1 MNGIERRSTGI
12 RVGVLALGLLLV
24 AGAAPAIAQSA
35 KTRYERALARETTLR
50 QRLDSREDLSAAER
64 RRLLRDVAQL
74 VAAYEY
80 IPRRYPT
87 TGYADNALWQAARLS
102 ESAYRRFGSA
112 DDRTKALQLYRWLV
126 REYPSSSLVRR
137 ARTQMGAVESLESV
151 EASLPAAT
159 TPAPPPARRPEPAP
173 AVSVPTPVMSAAPP
187 ADAPPSMS
195 AVGAV
200 KLHGIQRSVLPGS
213 VRVTLELEREV
224 PYREERIQNPDRVF
238 FDLKGVQ
245 LAPHLVDKVISYSD
259 DIVRQIRTGRHPDET
274 VRVVL
279 DLAGVSRYSVF
290 TLYNPYRLVIDFER
304 VTAGPARRAM
314 VTPPTEVANDTGAVA
329 SAAPTGSEPAAAPAP
344 TTSDP
349 ESGSAPAPVT
359 AAAAPG
365 STAPAA
371 LPSAPAAERPVPAAP
386 SSNGSGGFS
395 LSRQLGLGV
404 SRIVI
409 DPGHGGHDPGTHVHG
424 LEEADLTLDVAL
436 RLEKLLENEDGI
448 EVILTR
454 RTDVYVPLEER
465 TAIANREGADLFLSI
480 HANASRNPASSG
492 IETYYLSFA
501 SSPEAE
507 AVAARENSSS
517 ESAMHNLPDII
528 KAIALNNKLDESR
541 DLAAMVQES
550 MVTRLRRTNKAVR
563 NRGVKKAPFVVLIG
577 AGMPSVL
584 AEISFLTNRQEAR
597 LLKTTAYKQR
607 IAESLHEAVIK
618 YRRSL
623 KRQSTVADRP

>member
-1 MNGIERRSTGI
+1 MNGIERRSI
-12 RVGVLALGLLLV
+12 VGLRIGVMALGLMLV
-24 AGAAPAIAQSA
+24 AGATPVMAQSA
-35 KTRYERALARETTLR
+35 KTRYERALSREATLR
-50 QRLDSREDLSAAER
+50 QRLDRQEDLSAPER
-64 RRLLRDVAQL
+64 RRLLRDVGRA

-87 TGYADNALWQAARLS
+87 TGYADNALWQGARLS

-112 DDRTKALQLYRWLV
+112 DDRAKALQLYRWLV

-137 ARTQMGAVESLESV
+137 ARTQVSAVESIESV
-151 EASLPAAT
+151 EASLPTA
-159 TPAPPPARRPEPAP
+159 PAPSPPRKPAPAP
-173 AVSVPTPVMSAAPP
+173 AVSAPTPVISAAQPT
-187 ADAPPSMS
+187 DKPPSIG
-195 AVGAV
+195 AVGPV
-200 KLHGIQRSVLPGS
+200 SLHGIQRSVLPGS

-245 LAPHLVDKVISYSD
+245 LAPDLVDKVISYSD

-314 VTPPTEVANDTGAVA
+314 ITPPTEVATDPGA
-329 SAAPTGSEPAAAPAP
+329 SAPAPATPTAAGPAAPAP
-344 TTSDP
+344 TTSEP
-349 ESGSAPAPVT
+349 EGDSPPAPVV
-359 AAAAPG
+359 AGAAPG
-365 STAPAA
+365 SNAPAA
-371 LPSAPAAERPVPAAP
+371 LPPAPDPERPVPAAP
-386 SSNGSGGFS
+386 SSNGAGGFS

-409 DPGHGGHDPGTHVHG
+409 DPGHGGHDPGTNVSG

-436 RLEKLLENEDGI
+436 RLEKLLEKEDGI
-448 EVILTR
+448 EVVLTR
-454 RTDVYVPLEER
+454 RTNVFVPLEER

-550 MVTRLRRTNKAVR
+550 MVTRLRRSNKAVR

-597 LLKTTAYKQR
+597 LLKTSAYKQR
-607 IAESLHEAVIK
+607 IAESLHDAVIK
-618 YRRSL
+618 YRKSL
-623 KRQSTVADRP
+623 KRQSTIADRP

>member
-1 MNGIERRSTGI
+1 MSGNERRSIVGI
-12 RVGVLALGLLLV
+12 RIGIAVLGLMLC
-24 AGAAPAIAQSA
+24 AGVTPALAQSA
-35 KTRYERALARETTLR
+35 KTRYESALSRETTLR
-50 QRLDSREDLSAAER
+50 QRLDQSGEPSAAER
-64 RRLLRDVAQL
+64 KKLLRDVSRL
-74 VAAYEY
+74 VGAYEY

-87 TGYADNALWQAARLS
+87 TGYADNALWQGARLS

-112 DDRTKALQLYRWLV
+112 DDRAKALQLYRWLV

-137 ARTQMGAVESLESV
+137 ARTQLGAVEKLETV
-151 EASLPAAT
+151 EASLPVASAPAPPRK
-159 TPAPPPARRPEPAP
+159 PAPPPA
-173 AVSVPTPVMSAAPP
+173 SVPVPVMSA
-187 ADAPPSMS
+187 PPSGGEEPS
-195 AVGAV
+195 IGAAGLV
-200 KLHGIQRSVLPGS
+200 KLHAIQRAVFPGS
-213 VRVTLELEREV
+213 VRVTLELEREIA
-224 PYREERIQNPDRVF
+224 YREERIKNPDRVF

-245 LAPHLVDKVISYSD
+245 LAPTLIDKVISYSD
-259 DIVRQIRTGRHPDET
+259 DIVRQIRTGRHPDNT

-279 DLAGVSRYSVF
+279 DLGGVSRYSVF

-314 VTPPTEVANDTGAVA
+314 VTPPTDVASDPDAIEPAPTPAPPVPAPPVPATAAPANDSTSV
-329 SAAPTGSEPAAAPAP
+329 PVIAAAP
-344 TTSDP
+344 
-349 ESGSAPAPVT
+349 
-359 AAAAPG
+359 PG
-365 STAPAA
+365 ASVPAA
-371 LPSAPAAERPVPAAP
+371 LPPAPSAERPVPEAP
-386 SSNGSGGFS
+386 SSNGTGGFS

-409 DPGHGGHDPGTHVHG
+409 DPGHGGHDPGTNVRG
-424 LEEADLTLDVAL
+424 LQEASLTLDVAL
-436 RLEKLLENEDGI
+436 RLEKLLEKEDGV
-448 EVILTR
+448 EVVLTR
-454 RTDVYVPLEER
+454 RTDAYVQLEER

-550 MVTRLRRTNKAVR
+550 MMTRLRRTNKAVR

-577 AGMPSVL
+577 ASMPSVL
-584 AEISFLTNRQEAR
+584 AEISFLTNRNEAQ
-597 LLKTTAYKQR
+597 LLKTNAYKQR
-607 IAESLHEAVIK
+607 IAESLHEAVMK
-618 YRRSL
+618 YRLSL
-623 KRQSTVADRP
+623 KRQSTIADRP